1 MVRDFRHETL
11 ARWTQIDYDR
21 EMAFIAVDGGR
32 TIGVVRAI
40 TDPDNRRAEF
50 AIVVASDSQNNGV
63 GRTLMRKMIDYVRSR
78 GTGVIAGQV
87 MADNER
93 MLRLMRGLGFAL
105 EFEGN
110 NTYEARLRLAT

>member
-1 MVRDFRHETL
+1 
-11 ARWTQIDYDR
+11 
-21 EMAFIAVDGGR
+21 
-32 TIGVVRAI
+32 
-40 TDPDNRRAEF
+40 
-50 AIVVASDSQNNGV
+50 
-63 GRTLMRKMIDYVRSR
+63 
-78 GTGVIAGQV
+78 